1 MTGGYNA
8 LAEKLFICY
17 LRDMLRPH
25 RKFVLTT
32 GIYAHTCNKN
42 RKIYMHYLNRYRR
55 IEAEKFF
62 TERNADFRMWC
73 DLMNWD
79 YNAILKIVQECV
91 EKNQDRLYGKH
102 ALQAYFKSREG
113 IDD

>member
-1 MTGGYNA
+1 MIGGYTA
-8 LAEKLFICY
+8 LVEKLFIQY

-25 RKFVLTT
+25 RKFVFTT
-32 GIYAHTCNKN
+32 GLYAHTCNKN
-42 RKIYMHYLNRYRR
+42 RKIYVHYLNRYRR

-62 TERNADFRMWC
+62 TDRNPDFKMWC
-73 DLMNWD
+73 DLMNWEP
-79 YNAILKIVQECV
+79 AEILQIVQDCV
-91 EKNQDRLYGKH
+91 EKNQDRLYGKR